1 MFTGLIE
8 DVGRVRQVSR
18 QSGGWRIVVEA
29 GVLARRLRRGASIAV
44 SGVCLTALDITR
56 DSFAADL
63 AEETVAR
70 TSLSS
75 LAKGSVVNLELPM
88 KAGSP
93 LGGHIVQGHVD
104 GVAKLVSLQRVKNGK
119 DWRLKLELPAG
130 LERYV
135 VAKGS
140 ITVEGVSLTVAA
152 IRGRKVEIAVIPHT
166 YSATNLKTAADNDPM
181 NIEVDVLA
189 KYAEKQDGAP
199 ASAVTKEL
207 LLRNGF

>member
-1 MFTGLIE
+1 VFTGLIE
-8 DVGRVRQVSR
+8 DVGAVREIAKKRGS
-18 QSGGWRIVVEA
+18 WRIVISA
-29 GVLARRLRRGASIAV
+29 GVVARKLKKGDSIAV
-44 SGVCLTALDITR
+44 SGVCLTAVDITR

-70 TSLSS
+70 TSLSR
-75 LAKGSVVNLELPM
+75 LAVGSAVNLELPM

-93 LGGHIVQGHVD
+93 LGGHIVQGHLD
-104 GVAKLVSLQRVKNGK
+104 GVAKLISLDKAGAT

-140 ITVEGVSLTVAA
+140 ITVEGISLTVAA
-152 IRGRKVEIAVIPHT
+152 IRKRSVEIAVIPHT
-166 YSATNLKTAADNDPM
+166 YSVTNLRRAKKGDPL

-189 KYAEKQDGAP
+189 KYAEKRGAL
-199 ASAVTKEL
+199 SSITKEL
-207 LLRNGF
+207 LLREGF